1 MPFRRELSTNLIGT
15 GLTFGLGMAN
25 QALLARGLGDEG
37 RGQLG
42 LIVTSI
48 AFGALLLGEWLNR
61 GNTFAAGRE
70 SDRGRQILANTLVYG
85 AWVGALLVAVAAVGQ
100 RLWSPLAFGLTPDVY
115 YVVAGI
121 AAATV
126 TYKAGQAIVLGEDRL
141 HLYAFLPVVLIAVWL
156 AGNWFA
162 LRVWSAGVGGVLTAW
177 LVAAVVALGATVI
190 PIWKGLGRFD
200 AALFS
205 RTSAVGGRGAA
216 SCILIFL
223 LFRGN
228 VFLVQYFHGM
238 AQLGVYMIA
247 VVIAE
252 MMQRLPNIAGT
263 VLLPKVIRGG
273 DEGHRLSLQV
283 ARKVLLFSLLAAA
296 VAVAAGR
303 PAIELLFTSEFSGAY
318 EPLLWMLPGL
328 VASGF
333 GSVLN
338 TRLAG
343 QGYPPVTI
351 WAPAVAAGLGASLSA
366 WSIPAMGLK
375 GAALGTSAAYIL
387 WVAIIAQHYRAE
399 SMGSW
404 RDFLLTRKTG
414 DTIGVQR

>member
-1 MPFRRELSTNLIGT
+1 M
-15 GLTFGLGMAN
+15 TFGLGMAN

-141 HLYAFLPVVLIAVWL
+141 DLYAFLPVVLIAVWL

-177 LVAAVVALGATVI
+177 LVAAVVALGATLI
-190 PIWKGLGRFD
+190 PIWKGLGSFD

-228 VFLVQYFHGM
+228 V
-238 AQLGVYMIA
+238 
-247 VVIAE
+247 

-296 VAVAAGR
+296 LAVAAGR
-303 PAIELLFTSEFSGAY
+303 PAIELMFTSEFSGAY

-414 DTIGVQR
+414 DTMGVQR